1 MLFNCPLTSRITFF
15 DCSFV
20 NVLKVLLSVKLKAI
34 LMLSILFLTG
44 CSMNS
49 QTKSIMATKLYNKA
63 NPNAPFNRDEIII
76 KDTEKECSE
85 LKKWCSTIGG
95 LFETK
100 NSPRYKD
107 YYCTCLY

>member
-1 MLFNCPLTSRITFF
+1 MKKIT
-15 DCSFV
+15 
-20 NVLKVLLSVKLKAI
+20 I
-34 LMLSILFLTG
+34 ILSILFLTG

-85 LKKWCSTIGG
+85 LKKWCSTTGG

-100 NSPRYKD
+100 NSPRYSD